1 MIRKFLLVIAFC
13 IASYANLND
22 VVSNMLGS
30 ADYNTHKNLV
40 NHIFA
45 NRTNFYKNNQVD
57 YVAVSQELENN
68 NLIKLNYGTVQDVE
82 VTFNFSGSPKKSIKN
97 INDILRTFTFFT
109 YITKEEA
116 VINDQVKLVVKLKT
130 AAAISPLKLSQEL
143 QSADCRVVDIKREGD
158 YKWSYTIDATNA
170 SVYRAED
177 LISSNQASLRK
188 PTSKP
193 YFVKIANASKVT
205 ISSSAGNSWTP
216 VVVFYDNDLNIIGM
230 VEEDSLR
237 SSLKLDVP
245 NNTRFIKIDDS
256 YSLANIKRGFNITK
270 E

>member
-188 PTSKP
+188 PNTIITIEK
-193 YFVKIANASKVT
+193 VANASKVT